1 MPATGT
7 RGGRAST
14 KAGWD
19 DASAGSNEAASHRLT
34 MEGLVSAGHKYRRIL
49 SVLLPAGV
57 LGMSI
62 VLGSTGARADRE
74 VPTGGEPLVAPPR
87 VAERLAAI
95 RDAVSEVTGPVSST
109 TAAPDGTERLA
120 WHNWANF
127 GGWPLWSDWK
137 NKWKDWNN
145 NWHNGWN
152 NWGNNWN
159 NWGNGWHN
167 Y

>member
-1 MPATGT
+1 
-7 RGGRAST
+7 
-14 KAGWD
+14 
-19 DASAGSNEAASHRLT
+19 
-34 MEGLVSAGHKYRRIL
+34 MEGLVSAGQRYRRIL
-49 SVLLPAGV
+49 SVLLPVGA

-62 VLGSTGARADRE
+62 LLGSTGAQADRE
-74 VPTGGEPLVAPPR
+74 IPSDSPSRVAPPVR

-95 RDAVSEVTGPVSST
+95 RDAVSDVAGVDGKP
-109 TAAPDGTERLA
+109 AAVPEGAERLA

-127 GGWPLWSDWK
+127 GIGLPLWSDWH

-145 NWHNGWN
+145 NWNNGWN
-152 NWGNNWN
+152 NWGNNWK